1 MPKHIT
7 SVLEFRETG
16 ILLKTR
22 RKHVIRVLGALEK
35 VPLPSGAITWENVSA
50 RANDEIY
57 EQYHSGALKGPQ
69 DDHSTE
75 EYHPQIPTLFVT
87 RKGEA
92 LFLQR
97 DWS

>member
-7 SVLEFRETG
+7 SVLEIREAG

-22 RKHVIRVLGALEK
+22 RKHVIRVLGALKE
-35 VPLPSGAITWENVSA
+35 VPLSGAPVKW
-50 RANDEIY
+50 ANLGSRGAETTY
-57 EQYHSGALKGPQ
+57 QQYDSGALLGPQ
-69 DDHSTE
+69 DDHSAQPW
-75 EYHPQIPTLFVT
+75 HPQVPTLFIT
-87 RKGEA
+87 RTEEI